1 MVYFPLSED
10 FLPIIKKWS
19 VIPMSDYQFDTKCI
33 QSGYHPGNAEPRTL
47 PIYQSTTYKYD
58 NADTLGQLFDLK
70 AEGHMYS
77 RISNPTLAAVEEKL
91 ADLEGGVGA
100 MLVSSGQSAN
110 LLAVFNICSA
120 GQNLVAMNNVYG
132 GTINLLS
139 VTMARMG
146 IEVRYANDRMTDEQ
160 VEALFDENT
169 RLFFGET
176 INNPALTVFDISRY
190 AAIAHRHGVPLVV
203 DNTFATPLLC
213 RPFEFGADIV
223 THSTS
228 KYMDGHANVL
238 GGVVIDSGKFDWE
251 ASGKF
256 PELTTPDESYH
267 GVVYTKQFG
276 RAAYVTKARVQ
287 LLRDFGCTMAP
298 IAAYLLNLGLESMP
312 LRVRKHSEN
321 ALQVARFLE
330 TQPQVLWVNYPKLE
344 SSPSHALAEKY
355 LHLGASGVVS
365 FGVKGGREAAM
376 KLMNSLRLA
385 QIVVHVADART
396 CVLHPAS
403 TTHRQL
409 TDQQLKD
416 CGIGPEFIRFSVG
429 IEDVSDIIADLQQA
443 LAQLDE

>member
-1 MVYFPLSED
+1 
-10 FLPIIKKWS
+10 
-19 VIPMSDYQFDTKCI
+19 MSCYEFDTKCI
-33 QSGYHPGNAEPRTL
+33 QSGYHPGNGEPRTL

-120 GQNLVAMNNVYG
+120 GQNLIAMNNIYG

-139 VTMARMG
+139 VTLARMG
-146 IEVRYANDRMTDEQ
+146 IEVRYINDKMTDKQ
-160 VEALFDENT
+160 VDALFDGNT
-169 RLFFGET
+169 RLVFGET
-176 INNPALTVFDISRY
+176 ITNPALTVLDISRY

-238 GGVVIDSGKFDWE
+238 GGVVIDSGNFDWE
-251 ASGKF
+251 GSGKF
-256 PELTTPDESYH
+256 PELTTPDVSYH
-267 GVVYTKQFG
+267 GVVYTQQFG
-276 RAAYVTKARVQ
+276 KAAYVTKARVQ

-298 IAAYLLNLGLESMP
+298 VAAYLLNLGLESMP
-312 LRVRKHSEN
+312 LRVRRHSEN
-321 ALQVARFLE
+321 ALEVAKFLE
-330 TQPQVLWVNYPKLE
+330 AQPQVLWVNYPKLP
-344 SSPSHALAEKY
+344 SSPYCHLAEKY
-355 LHLGASGVVS
+355 LPLGASGVVS
-365 FGVKGGREAAM
+365 FGVRGGREAAM

-409 TDQQLKD
+409 TDQQLAD
-416 CGIGPEFIRFSVG
+416 SGIGPEFIRFSVG
-429 IEDVSDIIADLQQA
+429 IEDVRDIIADLKQA
-443 LAQLDE
+443 LAQLG

>member
-1 MVYFPLSED
+1 
-10 FLPIIKKWS
+10 
-19 VIPMSDYQFDTKCI
+19 MSSYEFDTKCI
-33 QSGYHPGNAEPRTL
+33 QSGYHPGNGEPRTL

-120 GQNLVAMNNVYG
+120 GQNLIAMNNIYG

-139 VTMARMG
+139 VTLARMG
-146 IEVRYANDRMTDEQ
+146 IEVRYINDKMTDKQ
-160 VEALFDENT
+160 VDALFDGNT
-169 RLFFGET
+169 RLVFGET
-176 INNPALTVFDISRY
+176 ITNPALTVLDISRY

-238 GGVVIDSGKFDWE
+238 GGVVIDSGNFDWE
-251 ASGKF
+251 GSGKF

-267 GVVYTKQFG
+267 GVVYTQQFG
-276 RAAYVTKARVQ
+276 KAAYVTKARVQ

-298 IAAYLLNLGLESMP
+298 VAAYLLNLGLESMP
-312 LRVRKHSEN
+312 LRVRRHSEN
-321 ALQVARFLE
+321 ALEVAKFLE
-330 TQPQVLWVNYPKLE
+330 AQPQVLWVNYPKLP
-344 SSPSHALAEKY
+344 SSPYCHLAEKY
-355 LHLGASGVVS
+355 LPLGASGVVS
-365 FGVKGGREAAM
+365 FGVRGGREAAM

-409 TDQQLKD
+409 TDQQLAD
-416 CGIGPEFIRFSVG
+416 SGIGPEFIRFSVG
-429 IEDVSDIIADLQQA
+429 IEDVRDIIADLKQA
-443 LAQLDE
+443 LAQLG

>member
-1 MVYFPLSED
+1 
-10 FLPIIKKWS
+10 
-19 VIPMSDYQFDTKCI
+19 MSSYEFDTKCI
-33 QSGYHPGNAEPRTL
+33 QSGYHPGNGEPRTL

-91 ADLEGGVGA
+91 ADLEDGVGA

-120 GQNLVAMNNVYG
+120 GQNLIAMNNIYG

-139 VTMARMG
+139 VTLARMG
-146 IEVRYANDRMTDEQ
+146 IEVRYINDKMTDEQ
-160 VEALFDENT
+160 VDALFDGNT
-169 RLFFGET
+169 RLVFGET
-176 INNPALTVFDISRY
+176 ITNPALTVLDISRY

-238 GGVVIDSGKFDWE
+238 GGVVIDSGNFDWE
-251 ASGKF
+251 GSGKF

-267 GVVYTKQFG
+267 GVVYTQQFG
-276 RAAYVTKARVQ
+276 KAAYVTKARVQ

-298 IAAYLLNLGLESMP
+298 VAAYLLNLGLESMP
-312 LRVRKHSEN
+312 LRVRRHSEN
-321 ALQVARFLE
+321 ALEVAKFLE
-330 TQPQVLWVNYPKLE
+330 AQPQVLWVNHPKLP
-344 SSPSHALAEKY
+344 SSPYCHLAEKY
-355 LHLGASGVVS
+355 LPLGASGVVS
-365 FGVKGGREAAM
+365 FGVRGGREAAM

-409 TDQQLKD
+409 TDQQLAD
-416 CGIGPEFIRFSVG
+416 SGIGPEFIRFSVG
-429 IEDVSDIIADLQQA
+429 IEDVRDIIADLKQA
-443 LAQLDE
+443 LAQLS

>member
-1 MVYFPLSED
+1 
-10 FLPIIKKWS
+10 
-19 VIPMSDYQFDTKCI
+19 MSDYQFDTKCI

-91 ADLEGGVGA
+91 AALEGGVGA

-228 KYMDGHANVL
+228 KYMDG
-238 GGVVIDSGKFDWE
+238 
-251 ASGKF
+251 
-256 PELTTPDESYH
+256 TPMCW
-267 GVVYTKQFG
+267 
-276 RAAYVTKARVQ
+276 AA
-287 LLRDFGCTMAP
+287 
-298 IAAYLLNLGLESMP
+298 
-312 LRVRKHSEN
+312 
-321 ALQVARFLE
+321 
-330 TQPQVLWVNYPKLE
+330 W
-344 SSPSHALAEKY
+344 
-355 LHLGASGVVS
+355 
-365 FGVKGGREAAM
+365 
-376 KLMNSLRLA
+376 
-385 QIVVHVADART
+385 
-396 CVLHPAS
+396 
-403 TTHRQL
+403 
-409 TDQQLKD
+409 
-416 CGIGPEFIRFSVG
+416 
-429 IEDVSDIIADLQQA
+429 
-443 LAQLDE
+443 

>member
-1 MVYFPLSED
+1 
-10 FLPIIKKWS
+10 
-19 VIPMSDYQFDTKCI
+19 MSSYEFDTKCI
-33 QSGYHPGNAEPRTL
+33 QSGYHPGNGEPRTL

-91 ADLEGGVGA
+91 ADLEGGVEA

-120 GQNLVAMNNVYG
+120 GQNLIAMNNIYG

-139 VTMARMG
+139 VTLARMG
-146 IEVRYANDRMTDEQ
+146 IEVRYINDKMTDEQ
-160 VEALFDENT
+160 VDALFDGNT
-169 RLFFGET
+169 RLVFGET
-176 INNPALTVFDISRY
+176 ITNPALTVLDISRY

-238 GGVVIDSGKFDWE
+238 GGVVIDSGNFDWE
-251 ASGKF
+251 GSGKF

-267 GVVYTKQFG
+267 GVVYTQQFG
-276 RAAYVTKARVQ
+276 KAAYVTKARVQ

-298 IAAYLLNLGLESMP
+298 VAAYLLNLGLESMP
-312 LRVRKHSEN
+312 LRVRRHSEN
-321 ALQVARFLE
+321 ALEVAKFLE
-330 TQPQVLWVNYPKLE
+330 AQPQVLWVNYPKLP
-344 SSPSHALAEKY
+344 SSPYCHLAEKY
-355 LHLGASGVVS
+355 LPLGASGVVS
-365 FGVKGGREAAM
+365 FGVRGGREAAM

-409 TDQQLKD
+409 TDQQLAD
-416 CGIGPEFIRFSVG
+416 SGIGPEFIRFSVG
-429 IEDVSDIIADLQQA
+429 IEDVRDIIADLKQA
-443 LAQLDE
+443 QAQLG

>member
-1 MVYFPLSED
+1 MKFE
-10 FLPIIKKWS
+10 
-19 VIPMSDYQFDTKCI
+19 TKCI
-33 QSGYHPGNAEPRTL
+33 QSGYQPGNGQPRTM

-58 NADTLGQLFDLK
+58 SAAELGKLFDLE
-70 AEGHMYS
+70 ADGHMYT
-77 RISNPTLAAVEEKL
+77 RISNPTVAYVEEKI

-100 MLVSSGQSAN
+100 MLTSSGQAAN
-110 LLAVFNICSA
+110 FMAIFNICSA
-120 GQNLVAMNNVYG
+120 GQNFVCMNNIYG
-132 GTINLLS
+132 GTINLFG
-139 VTMARMG
+139 VTLARMG
-146 IEVRYANDRMTDEQ
+146 IEVRFARDDMSDEEF
-160 VEALFDENT
+160 EALFDENT
-169 RLFFGET
+169 RLVFGET
-176 INNPALTVFDISRY
+176 IANPALTVFDISRY
-190 AAIAHRHGVPLVV
+190 AAIAHRHNVPLVV
-203 DNTFATPLLC
+203 DNTFATPFLC
-213 RPFEFGADIV
+213 RPFEHGADIV

-238 GGVVIDSGKFDWE
+238 GGAVIDGGTFDWE

-276 RAAYVTKARVQ
+276 KAAYVTKARVQ

-298 IAAYLLNLGLESMP
+298 ISAYLLNLGLESMA

-321 ALQVARFLE
+321 ALEVAQFLE
-330 TQPQVLWVNYPKLE
+330 TQPQVLWVNYPKL
-344 SSPSHALAEKY
+344 PSNPYYALAEQY
-355 LHLGASGVVS
+355 LPEGASGVVS

-409 TDQQLKD
+409 TDQQLAD
-416 CGIGPEFIRFSVG
+416 SGIGPEFIRFSVG
-429 IEDVSDIIADLQQA
+429 IEDVRDIIADLKQA
-443 LAQLDE
+443 LAQIG

>member
-1 MVYFPLSED
+1 
-10 FLPIIKKWS
+10 
-19 VIPMSDYQFDTKCI
+19 MSDYQFDTKCI

-344 SSPSHALAEKY
+344 SSPSHVLAEKY
-355 LHLGASGVVS
+355 LPLGASGVVS

>member
-1 MVYFPLSED
+1 
-10 FLPIIKKWS
+10 
-19 VIPMSDYQFDTKCI
+19 MSNYEFDTKCI
-33 QSGYHPGNAEPRTL
+33 QSGYHPGNGEPRTL

-120 GQNLVAMNNVYG
+120 GQNLIAMNNIYG

-139 VTMARMG
+139 VTLARMG
-146 IEVRYANDRMTDEQ
+146 IEVRYINDRMTDDE
-160 VEALFDENT
+160 VDALFDDKT
-169 RLFFGET
+169 RLVFGET
-176 INNPALTVFDISRY
+176 ITNPALAVLDISRY
-190 AAIAHRHGVPLVV
+190 ASIAHRHGVPLIV

-213 RPFEFGADIV
+213 RPFAFGADIV

-238 GGVVIDSGKFDWE
+238 GGVVIDSGNFDWE

-298 IAAYLLNLGLESMP
+298 MAAYLLNLGLESMP
-312 LRVRKHSEN
+312 LRVRRHSEN
-321 ALQVARFLE
+321 ALAVAEFLE
-330 TQPQVLWVNYPKLE
+330 KQPQVLWVNYPRLK
-344 SSPSHALAEKY
+344 SSPYFHLAEKY
-355 LHLGASGVVS
+355 LPQGASGVVS
-365 FGVKGGREAAM
+365 FGVRGGREAAM

-416 CGIGPEFIRFSVG
+416 SGIGPEFIRFSVG
-429 IEDVSDIIADLQQA
+429 IEDVRDILADLQQA
-443 LAQLDE
+443 LAQLG

>member
-1 MVYFPLSED
+1 
-10 FLPIIKKWS
+10 
-19 VIPMSDYQFDTKCI
+19 MSDYQFDTKCI
-33 QSGYHPGNAEPRTL
+33 QSGYHPGNGEPRTL

-120 GQNLVAMNNVYG
+120 GQNLIAMNNIYG

-139 VTMARMG
+139 VTLARMG
-146 IEVRYANDRMTDEQ
+146 IEVRYVNDKMTDDE
-160 VEALFDENT
+160 VDALFDDKT
-169 RLFFGET
+169 RLVFGET
-176 INNPALTVFDISRY
+176 ITNPALTVLDISRY
-190 AAIAHRHGVPLVV
+190 ASIAHRHGVPLIV

-213 RPFEFGADIV
+213 RPFAFGADIV

-238 GGVVIDSGKFDWE
+238 GGVVIDSGNFDWE

-298 IAAYLLNLGLESMP
+298 MAAYLLNLGLESMP
-312 LRVRKHSEN
+312 LRVRRHSEN
-321 ALQVARFLE
+321 ALAVAEFLE
-330 TQPQVLWVNYPKLE
+330 KQPQVLWVNYPRLK
-344 SSPSHALAEKY
+344 SSPYYHLAEKY
-355 LHLGASGVVS
+355 LPQGASGVVS
-365 FGVKGGREAAM
+365 FGVRGGREAAM

-416 CGIGPEFIRFSVG
+416 SGIGPEFIRFSVG
-429 IEDVSDIIADLQQA
+429 IEDVRDILADLQQA
-443 LAQLDE
+443 LAQLD

>member
-1 MVYFPLSED
+1 
-10 FLPIIKKWS
+10 
-19 VIPMSDYQFDTKCI
+19 MSDYQFDTKCI
-33 QSGYHPGNAEPRTL
+33 QSGYKPGNAAPRTL

-58 NADTLGQLFDLK
+58 DADALGQLFDLK

-77 RISNPTLAAVEEKL
+77 RISNPTLAAVEEKVS
-91 ADLEGGVGA
+91 DLEGGVGA

-120 GQNLVAMNNVYG
+120 GQNLIAMNNIYG
-132 GTINLLS
+132 GTINLFS

-146 IEVRYANDRMTDEQ
+146 IEVRYIHDGMTDEE
-160 VEALFDENT
+160 VDALFDENT
-169 RLFFGET
+169 RLVFGET
-176 INNPALTVFDISRY
+176 ITNPSLTVLDISRY
-190 AAIAHRHGVPLVV
+190 AAIAHRHQVPLMV
-203 DNTFATPLLC
+203 DNTFATPFLC
-213 RPFEFGADIV
+213 RPFEHGADIV

-238 GGVVIDSGKFDWE
+238 GGVVIDGGSFDWE

-267 GVVYTKQFG
+267 GVVYTRQYG
-276 RAAYVTKARVQ
+276 RAAYVNKARVQ

-298 IAAYLLNLGLESMP
+298 ICAYLLNLGLESMP
-312 LRVRKHSEN
+312 LRVRRHSEN
-321 ALQVARFLE
+321 ALEVARFLE
-330 TQPQVLWVNYPKLE
+330 TQPQVLWVNYPKLP
-344 SSPSHALAEKY
+344 SSPYHDLAEKY
-355 LHLGASGVVS
+355 LPQGASGVVS
-365 FGVKGGREAAM
+365 FGVRGGREAAM

-409 TDQQLKD
+409 TDRQLAD
-416 CGIGPEFIRFSVG
+416 SGIGPEFIRFSVG
-429 IEDVSDIIADLQQA
+429 IEDIRDILADLRQA
-443 LAQLDE
+443 LAQLD

>member
-1 MVYFPLSED
+1 
-10 FLPIIKKWS
+10 
-19 VIPMSDYQFDTKCI
+19 MSSYEFDTKCI
-33 QSGYHPGNAEPRTL
+33 QSGYHPGNGEPRTL

-120 GQNLVAMNNVYG
+120 GQNLIAMNNIYG

-139 VTMARMG
+139 ITLARMG
-146 IEVRYANDRMTDEQ
+146 IEVRYINDKMTDEQ
-160 VEALFDENT
+160 VDALFDGNT
-169 RLFFGET
+169 RLVFGET
-176 INNPALTVFDISRY
+176 ITNPALTVLDISRY

-238 GGVVIDSGKFDWE
+238 GGVVIDSGNFDWE
-251 ASGKF
+251 GSGKF

-267 GVVYTKQFG
+267 GVVYTQQFG
-276 RAAYVTKARVQ
+276 KAAYVTKARVQ

-298 IAAYLLNLGLESMP
+298 VAAYLLNLGLESMP
-312 LRVRKHSEN
+312 LRVRRHSEN
-321 ALQVARFLE
+321 ALEVAKFLE
-330 TQPQVLWVNYPKLE
+330 AQPQVLWVNYPKLP
-344 SSPSHALAEKY
+344 SSPYCHLAEKY
-355 LHLGASGVVS
+355 LPLGASGVVS
-365 FGVKGGREAAM
+365 FGVRGGREAAM

-409 TDQQLKD
+409 TDQQLAD
-416 CGIGPEFIRFSVG
+416 SGIGPEFIRFSVG
-429 IEDVSDIIADLQQA
+429 IEDVRDIIADLKQA
-443 LAQLDE
+443 LAQLG

>member
-1 MVYFPLSED
+1 
-10 FLPIIKKWS
+10 
-19 VIPMSDYQFDTKCI
+19 MSSYEFDTKCI
-33 QSGYHPGNAEPRTL
+33 QSGYHPGNGEPRTL

-120 GQNLVAMNNVYG
+120 GQNLIAMNNIYG

-139 VTMARMG
+139 VTLARMG
-146 IEVRYANDRMTDEQ
+146 IEVRYINDKMTDEQ
-160 VEALFDENT
+160 VDALFDGNT
-169 RLFFGET
+169 RLVFGET
-176 INNPALTVFDISRY
+176 ITNPALTVLDISRY

-238 GGVVIDSGKFDWE
+238 GGVVIDSGNFDWE
-251 ASGKF
+251 GSGKF

-267 GVVYTKQFG
+267 GVVYTQQFG
-276 RAAYVTKARVQ
+276 KAAYVTKARVQ

-298 IAAYLLNLGLESMP
+298 VAAYLLNLGLESMP
-312 LRVRKHSEN
+312 LRVRRHSEN
-321 ALQVARFLE
+321 ALEVAKFLE
-330 TQPQVLWVNYPKLE
+330 AQPQVLWVNYPKLP
-344 SSPSHALAEKY
+344 SSPYCHLAEKY
-355 LHLGASGVVS
+355 LPLGASGVVS
-365 FGVKGGREAAM
+365 FGVRGGRGAAM

-409 TDQQLKD
+409 TDQQLAD
-416 CGIGPEFIRFSVG
+416 SGIGPEFIRFSVG
-429 IEDVSDIIADLQQA
+429 IEDVRDIIADLKQA
-443 LAQLDE
+443 LAQLG

>member
-1 MVYFPLSED
+1 
-10 FLPIIKKWS
+10 
-19 VIPMSDYQFDTKCI
+19 MSSYEFDTKCI
-33 QSGYHPGNAEPRTL
+33 QSGYHPGNGEPRTL

-120 GQNLVAMNNVYG
+120 GQNLIAMNNIYG

-139 VTMARMG
+139 VTLARMG
-146 IEVRYANDRMTDEQ
+146 IEVRYINDKMTDEQ
-160 VEALFDENT
+160 VDALFDGNT
-169 RLFFGET
+169 RLVFGET
-176 INNPALTVFDISRY
+176 ITNPALTVLDISRY

-238 GGVVIDSGKFDWE
+238 GGVVIDSGNFDWE
-251 ASGKF
+251 GSGKF

-267 GVVYTKQFG
+267 GVVYTQQFG
-276 RAAYVTKARVQ
+276 KAAYVTKARVQ

-298 IAAYLLNLGLESMP
+298 VAAYLLNLGLESMP
-312 LRVRKHSEN
+312 LRVRRHSEN
-321 ALQVARFLE
+321 ALEVAKFLE
-330 TQPQVLWVNYPKLE
+330 GQPQVLWVNYPKLP
-344 SSPSHALAEKY
+344 SSPYCHLAEKY
-355 LHLGASGVVS
+355 LSLGASGVVS
-365 FGVKGGREAAM
+365 FGVRGGREAAM

-409 TDQQLKD
+409 TDQQLAD
-416 CGIGPEFIRFSVG
+416 SGIGPEFIRFSVG
-429 IEDVSDIIADLQQA
+429 IEDVRDIIADLKQA
-443 LAQLDE
+443 LAQLG

>member
-1 MVYFPLSED
+1 
-10 FLPIIKKWS
+10 
-19 VIPMSDYQFDTKCI
+19 MSSYEFDTKCI
-33 QSGYHPGNAEPRTL
+33 QSGYHPGNGEPRTL

-120 GQNLVAMNNVYG
+120 GQNLIAMNNIYG

-139 VTMARMG
+139 VTLARMG
-146 IEVRYANDRMTDEQ
+146 IEVRYINDKMTDEQ
-160 VEALFDENT
+160 VDALFDGNT
-169 RLFFGET
+169 RLVFGET
-176 INNPALTVFDISRY
+176 ITNPALTVLDISRY

-238 GGVVIDSGKFDWE
+238 GGVVIDSGNFDWE
-251 ASGKF
+251 GSGKF

-267 GVVYTKQFG
+267 GVVYTQQFG
-276 RAAYVTKARVQ
+276 KAAYVTKARVQ

-298 IAAYLLNLGLESMP
+298 VAAYLLNLGLESMP
-312 LRVRKHSEN
+312 LRVRRHSEN
-321 ALQVARFLE
+321 ALEVAKFLE
-330 TQPQVLWVNYPKLE
+330 AQPQVLWVNYPKLP
-344 SSPSHALAEKY
+344 SSPYCHLAKKY
-355 LHLGASGVVS
+355 LPLGASGVVS
-365 FGVKGGREAAM
+365 FGVRGGREAAM
-376 KLMNSLRLA
+376 KLMNSLHLA

-409 TDQQLKD
+409 TDQQLAD
-416 CGIGPEFIRFSVG
+416 SGIGPEFIRFSVG
-429 IEDVSDIIADLQQA
+429 IEDVRDIIADLKQA
-443 LAQLDE
+443 LAQLG

>member
-1 MVYFPLSED
+1 
-10 FLPIIKKWS
+10 
-19 VIPMSDYQFDTKCI
+19 MSSYEFDTKCI
-33 QSGYHPGNAEPRTL
+33 QSGYHPGNGEPRTL

-120 GQNLVAMNNVYG
+120 GQNLIAMNNIYG

-139 VTMARMG
+139 VTLARMG
-146 IEVRYANDRMTDEQ
+146 IEVRYINDKMTDEQ
-160 VEALFDENT
+160 VDALFDGNT
-169 RLFFGET
+169 RLVFGET
-176 INNPALTVFDISRY
+176 ITNPALTVLDISRY

-238 GGVVIDSGKFDWE
+238 GGVVIDSGNFDWE
-251 ASGKF
+251 GSGKF

-267 GVVYTKQFG
+267 GVVYTQQFG
-276 RAAYVTKARVQ
+276 KAAYVTKARVQ

-298 IAAYLLNLGLESMP
+298 VAAYLLNLGLESMP
-312 LRVRKHSEN
+312 LRVRRHSEN
-321 ALQVARFLE
+321 ALEVAKFLE
-330 TQPQVLWVNYPKLE
+330 AQPQVLWVNYPKLP
-344 SSPSHALAEKY
+344 SSPYCHLAEKY
-355 LHLGASGVVS
+355 LPLGASGVVS
-365 FGVKGGREAAM
+365 FGVRGGREAAM

-385 QIVVHVADART
+385 QIVVHART

-409 TDQQLKD
+409 TDQQLAD
-416 CGIGPEFIRFSVG
+416 SGIGPEFIRFSVG
-429 IEDVSDIIADLQQA
+429 IEDVRDIIADLKQA
-443 LAQLDE
+443 LAQLG

>member
-1 MVYFPLSED
+1 MVYFPLSKG
-10 FLPIIKKWS
+10 FLPIKKWS
-19 VIPMSDYQFDTKCI
+19 VISLSDYQFDTKCI

-70 AEGHMYS
+70 VEGHMYS

-120 GQNLVAMNNVYG
+120 GQNLIAMNNVYG

-146 IEVRYANDRMTDEQ
+146 IEVRYINDKMTDEQ
-160 VEALFDENT
+160 VDALFDDNT
-169 RLFFGET
+169 RMVFGET

-238 GGVVIDSGKFDWE
+238 GGVVIDSGNFDWE

-330 TQPQVLWVNYPKLE
+330 QQPQVLWVNYPKLE
-344 SSPSHALAEKY
+344 SSPYYALAEKY
-355 LHLGASGVVS
+355 LPLGASGVVS
-365 FGVKGGREAAM
+365 FGVKGGRDAAM

-416 CGIGPEFIRFSVG
+416 SGIGPEFIRFSVG

-443 LAQLDE
+443 LAQLDK

>member
-70 AEGHMYS
+70 TEGHMYS

-321 ALQVARFLE
+321 ALQVAHFLE

-355 LHLGASGVVS
+355 LPLGASGVVS

-429 IEDVSDIIADLQQA
+429 VEDVSDIIADLQQA